1 MEEKLDLKF
10 IVEWDVLTWSRAI
23 RFWEN
28 FLAEN
33 SEIPK
38 NQGLELGAR
47 RGGLTYF
54 FAHRFGS
61 KMNCSDVE
69 PIPDET
75 RKKLADAGLNGLITY
90 SIADA
95 VSLPFPDQSFD
106 FITFKSILGVVGS
119 KNRVENI
126 EKAIS
131 EIHRVLKPGGV
142 LLFAENLQGSL
153 LHRKAR
159 QWFVPWGK
167 AWRYLSLAEMHRL
180 LSVFS
185 QYELHTT
192 GFLAAFAPGNE
203 VIKSILARVDAALP
217 FIPTN
222 WRYVGYGYA
231 LK

>member
-1 MEEKLDLKF
+1 MNALVEKEKIKAIF
-10 IVEWDVLTWSRAI
+10 NWDIATWSRALPVWDKI
-23 RFWEN
+23 IQERPFQ
-28 FLAEN
+28 
-33 SEIPK
+33 S
-38 NQGLELGAR
+38 GLEIGANK
-47 RGGLTYF
+47 GGGSLYLALKGIKTICSDIVSPKEKASF
-54 FAHRFGS
+54 DHHRFMVTENIDYQAIDGTQ
-61 KMNCSDVE
+61 
-69 PIPDET
+69 I
-75 RKKLADAGLNGLITY
+75 
-90 SIADA
+90 
-95 VSLPFPDQSFD
+95 PFPDNFFD
-106 FITFKSILGVVGS
+106 IIIFKSVLGYL
-119 KNRVENI
+119 KTLP
-126 EKAIS
+126 AQFDMIS

-203 VIKSILARVDAALP
+203 RIKSILARVDAALP